1 VLWDNGSGAPDVESS
16 VGFFYEPG
24 DRNYN
29 GDKELEALMNK
40 GQAELDPKKREETYR
55 AIFNKAN
62 EERYSMPITPIPS
75 VMAHTKDLKVPTTG
89 TRKPEGFILNL
100 LEWK

>member
-1 VLWDNGSGAPDVESS
+1 
-16 VGFFYEPG
+16 
-24 DRNYN
+24 
-29 GDKELEALMNK
+29 MNK

-75 VMAHTKDLKVPTTG
+75 VIAHTKDLKVPTTG